1 MNTKRRELGMTPL
14 DDQDGDD
21 SADAL
26 EPIEGGEEEGEAA
39 MQHACA
45 ACGET
50 NTILPPRGHKFVR
63 KSQVEREFDR
73 LDEAFR
79 SDIAIAFRESY
90 AAKLRRRSCPLPT

>member
-45 ACGET
+45 SCGET
-50 NTILPPRGHKFVR
+50 NTILPPRGHRFVR
-63 KSQVEREFDR
+63 KSKVEHEFEK
-73 LDEAFR
+73 LDEAY
-79 SDIAIAFRESY
+79 AIGSTWRESY
-90 AAKLRRRSCPLPT
+90 RRALQRPSCPLPM